1 MLEINLQLDFV
12 EFKLIYFK
20 NGIKDSKV
28 VPVLVTQIGILTV
41 SIMTDISNKIM
52 WLLSLNLSLSL

>member
-28 VPVLVTQIGILTV
+28 VPVLVALIGILTV
-41 SIMTDISNKIM
+41 SMTDISNKIM